1 MGADATIVSRP
12 VSPAEPPA
20 PSPPAVPTHNPYLAA
35 RKEWDERYGN
45 LITRARNWRLIT
57 VVVAMVALVQGGGL
71 IYLASKSRVVPFVVA
86 IDSLDRVV
94 ASGPAQASNAA
105 DERLIRA
112 ALYQWIGDLRMVTT
126 DGVAQRRA
134 IDHVYSMI
142 GNGTAAQVQISEF
155 YSQDPPASRAQ
166 HETCSADVKAVFST
180 SDKTFQVEWS
190 ETTRSLNGQVLA
202 QQNWKGSVTITVNP
216 PSDERLARVNP
227 LGIYVVAV
235 SWSKVL

>member
-1 MGADATIVSRP
+1 MEADRRIVSRP

-20 PSPPAVPTHNPYLAA
+20 PSLPAVPTLNPYLAA

-57 VVVAMVALVQGGGL
+57 VVVAMVALVQAGGL

-166 HETCSADVKAVFST
+166 HETCSAEVKAVFST

>member
-1 MGADATIVSRP
+1 MGAFARIFSRP
-12 VSPAEPPA
+12 VSPAEPAAALPPPA
-20 PSPPAVPTHNPYLAA
+20 PPYNPYFAA
-35 RKEWDERYGN
+35 RKEWDERYGD
-45 LITRARNWRLIT
+45 LITRARNWRLIA
-57 VVVAMVALVQGGGL
+57 VLLAMVALVQGGGL
-71 IYLASKSRVVPFVVA
+71 VYLAGQSKVVPFVVA

-94 ASGPAQASNAA
+94 ASGPAQRSNAA
-105 DERLIRA
+105 NERLIRA

-142 GNGTAAQVQISEF
+142 GSGTAAQVQISEF

-166 HETCSADVKAVFST
+166 HETCSAEVKAVFST

-227 LGIYVVAV
+227 LGIYVTAV
-235 SWSKVL
+235 SWSRVL

>member
-1 MGADATIVSRP
+1 MGAFARIFSRP

-20 PSPPAVPTHNPYLAA
+20 ASPPPAPTYNPYIAA
-35 RKEWDERYGN
+35 RKEWDERYGD
-45 LITRARNWRLIT
+45 LITRARNWRLIAGLL
-57 VVVAMVALVQGGGL
+57 AMVALVQGGGL
-71 IYLASKSRVVPFVVA
+71 AYLAGQSKVVPFVVA

-94 ASGPAQASNAA
+94 ASGPAQPSNAA
-105 DERLIRA
+105 NERLIRA

-142 GNGTAAQVQISEF
+142 GSGTAAQVQISEF

-166 HETCSADVKAVFST
+166 HETCSAEVKAVFST